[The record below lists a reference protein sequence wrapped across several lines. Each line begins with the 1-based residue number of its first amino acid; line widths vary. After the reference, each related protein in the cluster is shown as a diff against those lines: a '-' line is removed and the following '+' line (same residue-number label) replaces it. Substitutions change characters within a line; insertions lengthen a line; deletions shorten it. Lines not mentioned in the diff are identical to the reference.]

1 MKEYGF
7 SSDSIKKFIANGFE
21 TEELFN
27 LLSDERESASELDLS
42 LAQRM
47 LLRKYLD
54 EQVKDVLV
62 SPEKPESGKQS
73 SSPPILEEKDTMMP
87 LSDVLKS
94 LSEDPVGP
102 RQAPIS
108 AQIGR
113 SSTTSFLR

>member
-1 MKEYGF
+1 
-7 SSDSIKKFIANGFE
+7 
-21 TEELFN
+21 
-27 LLSDERESASELDLS
+27 
-42 LAQRM
+42 M

-54 EQVKDVLV
+54 KQVKDVLV

-108 AQIGR
+108 AQFGGAQALPVSSDDVRRQLDPTTYIRVLSAAERRGTPVSNNFGR
-113 SSTTSFLR
+113 EERYPCFK